1 MSIEE
6 GKTRSFSK
14 IQTGKDEGSSSA
26 QELKLASL
34 SPEDDC
40 CTAQTEVPSPKEE
53 GWISS
58 VLEPYEDIISST
70 SNEFVK
76 PTIEAVEPK
85 MAPNEDA
92 VPKIASN
99 EDGRI
104 PSLVLVGCPC
114 CYLYVMVSE
123 VELQCSKCKSTK
135 LMISSVGIV
144 QSGEER
150 VGLVSSY
157 AAVLNP
163 VC

>member
-1 MSIEE
+1 
-6 GKTRSFSK
+6 
-14 IQTGKDEGSSSA
+14 
-26 QELKLASL
+26 
-34 SPEDDC
+34 
-40 CTAQTEVPSPKEE
+40 
-53 GWISS
+53 
-58 VLEPYEDIISST
+58 
-70 SNEFVK
+70 
-76 PTIEAVEPK
+76 
-85 MAPNEDA
+85 MAYQ
-92 VPKIASN
+92 
-99 EDGRI
+99 
-104 PSLVLVGCPC
+104 VLVVCPH